1 MFNKHDNNLRKS
13 YSSVISSAKGDVTG
27 DDVPDHVYLK
37 GIKTVDSPFI
47 QDITLV
53 ITDGKT
59 GKSHHVSL
67 ESNVGYNPT
76 LFLGDFTGN
85 GVKEILI
92 SIASGG
98 SGGIMFYYIY
108 SDFANVPRLLFD
120 YNAFNDEYKYKVN
133 YKDYY
138 KVEVKNMTD
147 SIKYLIDISNRDKD
161 YLKEIYDLDG
171 RLKAPIEGFVSPL
184 SGLYPIDF
192 DTNGVYEL
200 LSYQRISGRYA
211 ADAFGYIQTVL
222 KWNGKKFVLSN
233 QFAAIFGTNVDNKK

>member
-1 MFNKHDNNLRKS
+1 MFNKQRNNLRKS
-13 YSSVISSAKGDVTG
+13 GFSVITSVKGDVTG
-27 DDVPDHVYLK
+27 DGVTDHVYLK
-37 GIKTVDSPFI
+37 GVRTIDSPFI

-53 ITDGKT
+53 IKDGRT
-59 GKSHHVSL
+59 GKLHHISL
-67 ESNVGYNPT
+67 ESNAGYNPT

-85 GVKEILI
+85 GVSEILI

-108 SDFANVPRLLFD
+108 SDVANVPRLLFD
-120 YNAFNDEYKYKVN
+120 YNAFNDEYQYKVN

-138 KVEVKNMTD
+138 KVKVKNMTD

-192 DTNGVYEL
+192 DANDVYEL

-211 ADAFGYIQTVL
+211 ADALGYIQTVL
-222 KWNGKKFVLSN
+222 KWNGKKFIPEN
-233 QFAAIFGTNVDNKK
+233 QFVAIWGTKL